1 MITIQRSPNLID
13 IAVLGEF
20 TLADFKQI
28 EDQAL
33 SQLNASKLTASGSI
47 SLLFDLRDMIDYTID
62 VALEEIKFF
71 GGAHPAQFRKIA
83 VVTNDQWITWQAWL
97 SRLFVHADIRP
108 FTAYDEAKAWVH
120 SES

>member
-62 VALEEIKFF
+62 VALEEIRFF
-71 GGAHPAQFRKIA
+71 GGAHPTQFRKIA

-108 FTAYDEAKAWVH
+108 FTAYNEAKAWVH

>member
-1 MITIQRSPNLID
+1 MITIQHSPNLID

-28 EDQAL
+28 EDHAL
-33 SQLNASKLTASGSI
+33 SQISASKLTAASSV

-62 VALEEIKFF
+62 VAMEEMKFF
-71 GGAHPAQFRKIA
+71 GGAHPAQFKKIA

-108 FTAYDEAKAWVH
+108 FKDYDEAKAWVL

>member
-1 MITIQRSPNLID
+1 MITIQRSPNLLD

-33 SQLNASKLTASGSI
+33 SQLNTSKLTTSDSV

-71 GGAHPAQFRKIA
+71 SGAHPAQFKKIA

-108 FTAYDEAKAWVH
+108 FTAYEDAKAWVH
-120 SES
+120 SDS

>member
-1 MITIQRSPNLID
+1 MITIQHSPNLLD

-33 SQLNASKLTASGSI
+33 GQLHASKLNAAGSV
-47 SLLFDLRDMIDYTID
+47 SLLFDFRDMINYTID

-71 GGAHPAQFRKIA
+71 GGAHSAQFKKIA

-108 FTAYDEAKAWVH
+108 FTDYEDAKAWVH
-120 SES
+120 SNG